1 MTSAKPFEKNETSPF
16 ILDNISTKKPVNP
29 FNLKQFLLTGW
40 FPLIL
45 KIFAA
50 IFIMFYSLYA
60 LKAVQKDTQLTMSY
74 LTEPKVGDVYF
85 LDYRLMVKEIRP
97 TQRFRLAKL
106 VDITG
111 DILTLEYGSLYYMN
125 HNAIEQS
132 IHYGQLRYNKY
143 FESKRYDF
151 KQQKIISMYEQGA
164 IYMVQRPHQNKLYG
178 NYVSADIHQQV
189 NQLYI
194 PGKTENNKGVEY
206 LKAKGIENNHEL
218 AFANFSTSAELNYP
232 PGQQNLA
239 EMYINGWFVEENLE
253 SALFWL
259 KQASLQSHKPAIL
272 KYVIVCQQVK
282 HCDEIGFYEEL
293 QNSGV
298 SIKVRA
304 LSKPITLNQSL

>member
-1 MTSAKPFEKNETSPF
+1 MTSAKVIEKNESSPF
-16 ILDNISTKKPVNP
+16 VLDKTSTNKPVKLL
-29 FNLKQFLLTGW
+29 NLKKFLFTGW
-40 FPLIL
+40 FPLIF

-50 IFIMFYSLYA
+50 IFILFYSLYA

-85 LDYRLMVKEIRP
+85 LDYRLMAREVRP

-125 HNAIEQS
+125 HNAIEQA
-132 IHYGQLRYNKY
+132 IHYGQLRYNQY

-164 IYMVQRPHQNKLYG
+164 IYMVQRPKHNKLYG

-194 PGKTENNKGVEY
+194 PGKTENNKGEEF
-206 LKAKGIENNHEL
+206 LKAKGIENSDEL
-218 AFANFSTSAELNYP
+218 AFANFNVSAELNYP
-232 PGQQNLA
+232 KGQVNLA
-239 EMYINGWFVEENLE
+239 EMYINGTFVEKNLD
-253 SALFWL
+253 SALYWL
-259 KQASLQSHKPAIL
+259 MQASLQSHKPAIL
-272 KYVIVCQQVK
+272 KYVIICQQVK
-282 HCDEIGFYEEL
+282 HCNEIAFYEAL
-293 QNSGV
+293 QDSGV

-304 LSKPITLNQSL
+304 LSKPITLN